1 MTSVGVLS
9 DFVILSGSQM
19 DLEILCNCD
28 AASPL
33 ARVCEGAP

>member
-19 DLEILCNCD
+19 DLEISRNCD
-28 AASPL
+28 AASPP
-33 ARVCEGAP
+33 ARVCEGAT

>member
-1 MTSVGVLS
+1 MMSVGVLN

-28 AASPL
+28 AARPL
-33 ARVCEGAP
+33 ARVCERAT